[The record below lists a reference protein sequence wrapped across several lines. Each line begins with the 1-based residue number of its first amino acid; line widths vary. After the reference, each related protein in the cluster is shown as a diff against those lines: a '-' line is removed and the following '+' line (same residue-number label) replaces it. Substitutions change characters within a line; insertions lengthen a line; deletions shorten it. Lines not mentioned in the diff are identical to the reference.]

1 MLDSMPPG
9 TFVDQ
14 RLRVG
19 RHGLGVDAAGVDIL
33 LLDGLEEVVDFVD
46 DLLVQTRLDAVLT
59 ECIEHRLGSGLGGA
73 VGEAGGCA
81 VDDVDAGLNCLGH
94 GHIRHAGGAVGMED
108 QRHIADGV
116 LDALDEVLCLIRAHR
131 ACHILQADGVKAH
144 VLELFAHL
152 DILFHGVDRALR
164 VGDAAGSNGVLAAV
178 FLVASS
184 AVLMLRKSFSASKIR
199 RMSMPFFDRQLDEL
213 FHNVVVI
220 VLVAEQVLS
229 AKEHLQLRVGHQ
241 SADIAQALH
250 GSSPR

>member
-1 MLDSMPPG
+1 
-9 TFVDQ
+9 
-14 RLRVG
+14 
-19 RHGLGVDAAGVDIL
+19 
-33 LLDGLEEVVDFVD
+33 
-46 DLLVQTRLDAVLT
+46 
-59 ECIEHRLGSGLGGA
+59 
-73 VGEAGGCA
+73 
-81 VDDVDAGLNCLGH
+81 
-94 GHIRHAGGAVGMED
+94 MED

-116 LDALDEVLCLIRAHR
+116 LDALDEVLCLVGAHG

-178 FLVASS
+178 FLGGFQCGFDVAEIVQRVKDTQNVD
-184 AVLMLRKSFSASKIR
+184 AV
-199 RMSMPFFDRQLDEL
+199 FDRQLDEL

-241 SADIAQALH
+241 SADIAQALPRIFAEIAKAGVKRCAAPAFNRIVTGLIH
-250 GSSPR
+250 LGQNRLEIGIRQTGCHQGLIRITKDSFSDLNFFHVISSSIITPYRRLTTKSVCQRISSPGAENTLRQRRSVSGASSQV